1 MISAG
6 RLRHV
11 ATVKR
16 ASTSVDSLGRRST
29 TYTTAGEIRVDM
41 RQSQGNEQV
50 YADGVA
56 VVAATELRCR
66 WPDIGRLS
74 VTAIDRL
81 ECRGKTLRIVS
92 INNLDNRDR
101 VAVIDA
107 MEVE

>member
-6 RLRHV
+6 RLRHA

-29 TYTTAGEIRVDM
+29 TYTTEGTVRVDM
-41 RQSQGNEQV
+41 RQSPGTEQV

-56 VVAATELRCR
+56 VVAQAEVRCR
-66 WPDIGRLS
+66 WPDIDRLS
-74 VTAIDRL
+74 ITAVDRL

-92 INNLDNRDR
+92 IQNLDNRDR
-101 VAVIDA
+101 VAVIEA
-107 MEVE
+107 MEVA

>member
-11 ATVKR
+11 ATVFR
-16 ASTSVDSLGRRST
+16 ASTSVDALGRRST
-29 TYTTAGEIRVDM
+29 TYTDVGDVRVDM
-41 RQSQGNEQV
+41 RQSQGTEQV

-56 VVAATELRCR
+56 VVSQTELRCR
-66 WPDIGRLS
+66 WPDVSRLS
-74 VTAIDRL
+74 ISAVDRL
-81 ECRGKTLRIVS
+81 QCRGKTLRIVS

-107 MEVE
+107 MEVD

>member
-6 RLRHV
+6 RLRHA

-29 TYTTAGEIRVDM
+29 TYTTVGEIRVDM

-66 WPDIGRLS
+66 WYEILRLS
-74 VTAIDRL
+74 VKTIDRL

>member
-11 ATVKR
+11 ASVRR
-16 ASTSVDSLGRRST
+16 ASTTVDSMGRRNT
-29 TYTTAGEIRVDM
+29 TYTTVGEVRVDM
-41 RQSQGNEQV
+41 RQSQGTEQI

-56 VVAATELRCR
+56 VVSATELRCR
-66 WPDIGRLS
+66 WPE
-74 VTAIDRL
+74 IDRL
-81 ECRGKTLRIVS
+81 SITAVDRLVCRGKTLRIVS